1 LRAFSFFSAAVIRC
15 VFFTFLPLLLVRVS
29 SCRRFLFLLD
39 LAVYVPNFLGGARI
53 RPDVLFFDSGGGA
66 GDGGG
71 GDGLVGGLA
80 VNDGGGGGSSGGGGG
95 LVGFTFMIP
104 FGPTVCPIYVVSGTA
119 AATWYL
125 GKPGKKGRV
134 QGGKS
139 LLVSFRK

>member
-1 LRAFSFFSAAVIRC
+1 M
-15 VFFTFLPLLLVRVS
+15 
-29 SCRRFLFLLD
+29 
-39 LAVYVPNFLGGARI
+39 PNFLGGARI

-66 GDGGG
+66 GDGGGG

-125 GKPGKKGRV
+125 ASLEKKGRV

>member
-1 LRAFSFFSAAVIRC
+1 L
-15 VFFTFLPLLLVRVS
+15 TFLPLLLVRVS

-39 LAVYVPNFLGGARI
+39 LAGYVPNFLGGARI

-66 GDGGG
+66 GD

-125 GKPGKKGRV
+125 GKPGKKRSCARG
-134 QGGKS
+134 
-139 LLVSFRK
+139 